1 MPDFSQTLVM
11 LQDEKIIL
19 RSLKDNDS
27 TELALLANNKK
38 IWDNLRDFMPFPYSI
53 EDAVFFINM
62 VKEEKPAMTFAIE
75 FDGHLS
81 GVIGLVAQK
90 DVYRKT
96 AEIGYWIGEPYW
108 NKGIAT
114 AAVKLI
120 TEYGLD
126 QLDYV
131 RIHTGVFEY
140 NIGSMKVLEKN
151 GYKNDGIFE
160 KAILKNGQIWNE
172 HRFSK
177 TK

>member
-1 MPDFSQTLVM
+1 M
-11 LQDEKIIL
+11 LQYEKIIL
-19 RSLKDNDS
+19 RPINDNDS
-27 TELALLANNKK
+27 SELARLANNKK
-38 IWDNLRDFMPFPYSI
+38 IWDNLRDFIPFPYTI
-53 EDAVFFINM
+53 DDAIFFINM
-62 VKEEKPAMTFAIE
+62 VKEEKPVMTFAIA
-75 FDGHLS
+75 FDGHLC
-81 GVIGLVAQK
+81 GVIGLVGQK

-114 AAVKLI
+114 VAVKLI

-151 GYKNDGIFE
+151 GYKNEGVFE
-160 KAILKNGQIWNE
+160 KAILKNGKLWNE

>member
-1 MPDFSQTLVM
+1 M
-11 LQDEKIIL
+11 LQHEKIIL
-19 RSLKDNDS
+19 RPLNNNDS

-38 IWDNLRDFMPFPYSI
+38 IWDNLRDYIPFPYTI
-53 EDAVFFINM
+53 NDAISFINM
-62 VKEEKPAMTFAIE
+62 VKDQKPFMTFAIE
-75 FDGHLS
+75 FDGHLC

-96 AEIGYWIGEPYW
+96 AEVGYWIGEPYW

-114 AAVKLI
+114 VAVKLI
-120 TEYGLD
+120 TEYGFD

-140 NIGSMKVLEKN
+140 NTGSMKVLEKN
-151 GYKNDGIFE
+151 GYKKDGIFE
-160 KAILKNGQIWNE
+160 TAILKNSQIWNE

-177 TK
+177 IK